1 MNEGE
6 FEGGECEVKMVECCT
21 EMGKWRGMLNWTGNW
36 EKQICR
42 VEKRVLK
49 RIGDGEIKVLDIG
62 EEKRMTS

>member
-1 MNEGE
+1 
-6 FEGGECEVKMVECCT
+6 
-21 EMGKWRGMLNWTGNW
+21 MLNWTGNW